1 MKNSTA
7 LAALGLGWAG
17 LVNIP
22 PPWAANIDYSEM
34 SHDTDPTPDTTTN
47 NMHSRP
53 VNFILALLL
62 SAYQRTAR
70 VLSVQ
75 NMN

>member
-1 MKNSTA
+1 MTCS
-7 LAALGLGWAG
+7 LALGLHWAG

-34 SHDTDPTPDTTTN
+34 SHDTDPTPDTSTN
-47 NMHSRP
+47 NMRP
-53 VNFILALLL
+53 IEFILALLL
-62 SAYQRTAR
+62 SAFQRTAR